1 MRLVF
6 DLLSYQDLFD
16 YFKKEREK
24 LIPVFKNMS
33 EEEFTKNRGLSF
45 DSIKNVFVHTIIVE
59 DNWLHY
65 RTVGLGEITKRV
77 EDFRNLQEIIEY
89 MNEVDT
95 KTNKFFKTITTN
107 DFKKLVKRTKSDGE
121 EIMYLLGDV
130 LYHIPIEMIHHY
142 GEIFAE
148 LWKINNNAPYY
159 SYLEYAGKHR
169 GM

>member
-1 MRLVF
+1 MF

-24 LIPVFKNMS
+24 LLPVLKNMS

-45 DSIKNVFVHTIIVE
+45 DSIKNVFVHTVIVE

-65 RTVGLGEITKRV
+65 RIAGLGEITKRV
-77 EDFRNLQEIIEY
+77 EDFRNMQEIIEY
-89 MNEVDT
+89 MKEVDT
-95 KTNKFFKTITTN
+95 KTNKFFTTITQD

-121 EIMYLLGDV
+121 EIMYPLGDV

-148 LWKINNNAPYY
+148 LWKINNYAPYY
-159 SYLEYAGKHR
+159 SYLEYAANTSS
-169 GM
+169 M